1 MARSA
6 RRPTV
11 LSPSALVRRNAIY
24 KGVLGGSRAWMVLG
38 GMFWFATFLRRT
50 LGKNPVTVAT
60 EVLRPGEFV
69 TIRTI
74 APPNR
79 AQRKAAKTSV

>member
-1 MARSA
+1 MARRA

-11 LSPSALVRRNAIY
+11 LSPTALIRRNAIY
-24 KGVLGGSRAWMVLG
+24 KGVLGGSRGWMVLG
-38 GMFWFATFLRRT
+38 GIFWFGTFLRRT
-50 LGKNPVTVAT
+50 LGKNPVVVAT

-74 APPNR
+74 SPPTR
-79 AQRKAAKTSV
+79 AQRRAAKTSA

>member
-6 RRPTV
+6 RRPTL
-11 LSPSALVRRNAIY
+11 LSPTALVRRNAIY
-24 KGVLGGSRAWMVLG
+24 KGVLGGSRPWMVLG
-38 GMFWFATFLRRT
+38 GIFWFATFLRRS
-50 LGKNPVTVAT
+50 LGKNPVLVAT

-74 APPNR
+74 SPPTR